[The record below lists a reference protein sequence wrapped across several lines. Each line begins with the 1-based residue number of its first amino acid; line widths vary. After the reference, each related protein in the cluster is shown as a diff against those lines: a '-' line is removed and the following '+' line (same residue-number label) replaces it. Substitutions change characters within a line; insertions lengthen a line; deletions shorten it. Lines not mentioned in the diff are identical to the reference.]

1 MLSNSSM
8 LYVHIETCFLIVAL
22 TKILVDG
29 CEEKSVWILRP
40 WMKPPTNGVGKGIG
54 VLHCTL
60 HGGRTVLRLQSRGQW
75 CYQDRALVS
84 EVL

>member
-1 MLSNSSM
+1 MDITTMDEAVKLDK
-8 LYVHIETCFLIVAL
+8 L
-22 TKILVDG
+22 
-29 CEEKSVWILRP
+29 
-40 WMKPPTNGVGKGIG
+40 KPATNGVGKGIG

-75 CYQDRALVS
+75 CYQARALVL